1 MSTSVASTEL
11 NAQGIARKAGSSPLK
26 MLVHFS
32 RRSPLGALSAVMVL
46 ALLLVGTIGPF
57 VAPYDPDDIGVT
69 KKYAMPSWHGHLLGG
84 DQFGRDVLSRLLHG
98 ARYTVGVAMV
108 ATVLA
113 CMGGIALGIL
123 SAVRQGFT
131 DSVLGRAADAL
142 ISIPHLMFALVVVA
156 AFGTSLPVLILM
168 AAISYVPGS
177 YRFARAL
184 ALDINAMDFVEV
196 ARARGEKTAYVVWAE
211 ILPNMIVPLLTDF
224 GLRFVF
230 VVLLLSGLSFL
241 GLGIQPPNADWGA
254 LVRENI
260 TGIYE
265 AAPAVLVPAVAIAM
279 LTISITLLIDGFSG
293 RSRVVER

>member
-1 MSTSVASTEL
+1 MITNLGTR
-11 NAQGIARKAGSSPLK
+11 ARAAVLP
-26 MLVHFS
+26 
-32 RRSPLGALSAVMVL
+32 RWRISPLGAVCFAI
-46 ALLLVGTIGPF
+46 ALFWIVIAILGPWIAPHPAGQIVSFDVFGPMTAEFPLGTD
-57 VAPYDPDDIGVT
+57 Y
-69 KKYAMPSWHGHLLGG
+69 L
-84 DQFGRDVLSRLLHG
+84 GRDMLSRILYG

-123 SAVRQGFT
+123 SAVRQGWT

-184 ALDINAMDFVEV
+184 ALDINAMDFIEV
-196 ARARGEKTAYVVWAE
+196 ARARGERAAYVVWAE
-211 ILPNMIVPLLTDF
+211 ILPNMIVPLMTDF

-260 TGIYE
+260 NGIYE
-265 AAPAVLVPAVAIAM
+265 AAPAVLVPAVAIAV

-293 RSRVVER
+293 RGWMRGGAMER

>member
-1 MSTSVASTEL
+1 MRDSAAITSPRRRRLSAAARV
-11 NAQGIARKAGSSPLK
+11 GIA
-26 MLVHFS
+26 V
-32 RRSPLGALSAVMVL
+32 VL
-46 ALLLVGTIGPF
+46 AWAGLAVFGPYL
-57 VAPYDPDDIGVT
+57 APYRAGDVTNAGVFGSMT
-69 KKYAMPSWHGHLLGG
+69 AAHPFGTDYL
-84 DQFGRDVLSRLLHG
+84 GRDMLSRILYG

-113 CMGGIALGIL
+113 CLGGVTLGIL
-123 SAVRQGFT
+123 SAVRRGWT
-131 DSVLGRAADAL
+131 DSLLGRAADAL

-168 AAISYVPGS
+168 AALSYVPGS

-184 ALDINAMDFVEV
+184 AIDVNAMDFIEV
-196 ARARGEKTAYVVWAE
+196 ARARGERTAYVVWAE

-265 AAPAVLVPAVAIAM
+265 AAPAVLMPAVAIAA

-293 RSRVVER
+293 RGSGHGSGRGRAMVR